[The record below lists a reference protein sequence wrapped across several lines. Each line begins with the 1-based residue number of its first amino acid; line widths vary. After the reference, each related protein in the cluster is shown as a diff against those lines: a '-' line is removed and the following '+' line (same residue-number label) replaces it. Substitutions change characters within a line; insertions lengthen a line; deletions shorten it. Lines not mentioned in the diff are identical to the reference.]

1 MTNNKA
7 YDVSFEK
14 AGVIFRG
21 VVSCINKRII
31 IDYIDVKPGVNTVYF
46 DHIQPDECVPFNT
59 AAIEFSPQNKDSFP
73 WVKTLHI
80 GSAVKCINISNQM
93 FPNVKSVVS
102 DNALFETRDMLVEH
116 NRLLNSFYKRND
128 DILDMKGIKSIW
140 PNALNGCMTK
150 RVINTNDLDFIYEK
164 SFCGYEPLIDPKTGT
179 KLFGDVIVELNDKT
193 EILEFPDDRY
203 DIRILNC
210 FNCHDFNK
218 SVKIHNLQTL
228 KNLIDNNCLMP
239 NRLTIDLKNDNT
251 EAKHDS
257 LKLMETLKSDYVSGM
272 FSEIEILNSSYFK
285 SEDGI
290 IYTADGEILLYCPKQ
305 RQGEV
310 TIKDGTRVIAENAFK
325 GCKKIESVA
334 LPDTIE
340 SIHKCSF
347 MDCHA
352 LKSISLNEG
361 IKTIGAS
368 CFALCRSLNEIKIPS
383 SVSIIPAWCF
393 RGCPLES
400 ITLNEGVA
408 GINNNAFNIAECDLT
423 IPESLMYVNEGNF
436 SCLKSITLKKNRFP
450 AGLLFQIL
458 ATTSE
463 DERKTKISYKNDV
476 FYIPHI
482 HCETFKGLR
491 DQAEAIELQP
501 VDVIKNKIYIFLNNI
516 TSKINRV
523 KIGLEIYEMTN
534 DVNIECILKA
544 NSESF
549 LVDQI
554 RNKQEE
560 AVIRLVKTGIV
571 QPNVLKMALKMTE
584 DNNMTT
590 ASAYILNALKDQ
602 TDKTNFDI

>member
-210 FNCHDFNK
+210 FNRYNFNK
-218 SVKIHNLQTL
+218 KSIKIHSLQTL
-228 KNLIDNNCLMP
+228 KNLIGNNYLMP
-239 NRLTIDLKNDNT
+239 NRLIIDLKNDNT

-257 LKLMETLKSDYVSGM
+257 LKLMETLKSGYVINM
-272 FSEIEILNSSYFK
+272 FSEIEVLNSSYFK

-290 IYTADGEILLYCPKQ
+290 VYTNDGEVLVYCPRLRQ
-305 RQGEV
+305 RKV
-310 TIKDGTRVIAENAFK
+310 NVKKGTRVIAEDAFK
-325 GCKKIESVA
+325 DCKKIESVV

-340 SIHKCSF
+340 AVQRCAF
-347 MDCHA
+347 MNCQS
-352 LKSISLNEG
+352 LKSINLNEG
-361 IKTIGAS
+361 IKTIGHS
-368 CFALCRSLNEIKIPS
+368 CFYECWNLKEIEIPS

-400 ITLNEGVA
+400 IKLSEGVT
-408 GINNNAFNIAECDLT
+408 GINEYAFNVATRTLT
-423 IPESLMYVNEGNF
+423 VPESLVYVDKGNF
-436 SCLKSITLKKNRFP
+436 DCLEAVTLKKNRFP
-450 AGLLFQIL
+450 SGLLCRIL
-458 ATTSE
+458 TSCSQ
-463 DERKTKISYKNDV
+463 DCRLTKVVYKNDT

-482 HCETFKGLR
+482 AANLTTA
-491 DQAEAIELQP
+491 QALESHPIE
-501 VDVIKNKIYIFLNNI
+501 VIKNNIHVFLEDIPSRINKVIY
-516 TSKINRV
+516 
-523 KIGLEIYEMTN
+523 GLEIYEKTKDEN
-534 DVNIECILKA
+534 VEPILKA
-544 NSESF
+544 HSASF
-549 LVDQI
+549 LKYQI
-554 RNKQEE
+554 KEKQEE
-560 AVIRLVKTGIV
+560 TVIRFVKTGIV